1 MKTYYI
7 YKKPDGTPDVSLF
20 ELNLSLFPG
29 YEFIGSTTQDPDAR
43 DKVFDGDTLVPRIKP
58 YDELRRMYYPTLGDQ
73 LDSLWHAMDQNVLPR
88 IEPFY
93 TDIKTVKQQYPKP

>member
-1 MKTYYI
+1 MNYL
-7 YKKPDGTPDVSLF
+7 YKKPDGTPDVSRF
-20 ELNLSLFPG
+20 ELDLDLFPG
-29 YEFIGSTTQDPDAR
+29 YQLISTSESEIDAF
-43 DKVFDGDTLVPRIKP
+43 DKVFVGNNLVPRTKG
-58 YDELRRMYYPTLGDQ
+58 YEEMRKASYPTIGDQ